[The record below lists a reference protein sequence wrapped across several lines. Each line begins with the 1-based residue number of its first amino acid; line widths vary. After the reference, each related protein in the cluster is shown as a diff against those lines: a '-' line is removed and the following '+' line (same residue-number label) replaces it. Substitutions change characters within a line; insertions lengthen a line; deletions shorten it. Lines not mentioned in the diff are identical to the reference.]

1 MSIRNSLNLRPR
13 SGHILWVLL
22 ICRVSRPAKGKRKKS
37 QRTGYQDERSNEDQI
52 KNLKGWLRQHYKD
65 RVRVRVI
72 KGSGSGERLDR
83 QETVRARRTVRS
95 RQFDLV
101 LTEDLG
107 RILRRVEAFQFCE
120 FAEDYETRVIAIN
133 DNVDTAQDGWRMSA
147 FFAAMR
153 HELYNADNAKRI
165 RRSQEARFESGGMLP
180 CNIFGYV
187 KPKDAETEDD
197 LRKDEQAEPI
207 YREWFRILEEG
218 GTYQDVA
225 DWLNEELVPVGPYC
239 RIAFW
244 TCRMVSRITHNKI
257 LKGERTRN
265 NVKSKRKNRTGR
277 RRGVKTTA
285 KERKVRK
292 CPHLAFFDEAY
303 YNRVVAAADQRNE
316 KYRRKVVNGQDSRT
330 NVPRKRTHYPG
341 QAAFCGICGRL
352 YVYGGN
358 GQIDHLMC
366 TGARDHRCWCG
377 VSIDGPLAA
386 RKIAEAIAREI
397 EALEDFDASYEAILN
412 EEAQRLNDS
421 LDVKV
426 REFKTAL
433 DRNQREI
440 DHVLAEV
447 RSGNASQILR
457 SDLKR
462 LEEERTE
469 LESNREEAERTRVAK
484 VVLPSAEE
492 LKRQYHET
500 FQDLAVD
507 SYRFARKMRLL
518 VPRIV
523 VFPVRLCDGGSLV
536 LRAKV
541 RLRLS
546 ALITDGGTR
555 RAVREAFEK
564 MLVVDLFELPQR
576 EQFRVQVVALRK
588 AGMKERSI
596 AEKFGITQP
605 AVQNAAGLQRLMDQL
620 GITDPYV
627 PVTEPPAEGSKL
639 RRHLHKR
646 YRFEPLDGAGE
657 V

>member
-1 MSIRNSLNLRPR
+1 M
-13 SGHILWVLL
+13 
-22 ICRVSRPAKGKRKKS
+22 
-37 QRTGYQDERSNEDQI
+37 
-52 KNLKGWLRQHYKD
+52 
-65 RVRVRVI
+65 
-72 KGSGSGERLDR
+72 
-83 QETVRARRTVRS
+83 RS

-303 YNRVVAAADQRNE
+303 YDRVVAAADQRNE

-564 MLVVDLFELPQR
+564 ILVVDLFELPQR